1 MTQQLPF
8 GWPSAP
14 KIPVPTPSARESEA
28 PSTFLP
34 GVEGPVIRPPA
45 SAIFGRCLRENVE
58 RYLRERKIPYVNVD
72 EGKRAL
78 FASSKLGSFH
88 FLAYAKNG
96 PNWLVWAAHVRAKA
110 REDMEQWEK
119 VFGEGFLAVVAK
131 EKADGSLKFETLAGE
146 KVEIA

>member
-14 KIPVPTPSARESEA
+14 KIPVPTLSPRESEV

-72 EGKRAL
+72 EAKKAL
-78 FASSKLGSFH
+78 FASSRLGSFH
-88 FLAYAKNG
+88 FVAYAKNG
-96 PNWLVWAAHVRAKA
+96 PNWLLWAAHVRARVRK
-110 REDMEQWEK
+110 DMAEWEK
-119 VFGEGFLAVVAK
+119 VFGEGFLAVIAM
-131 EKADGSLKFETLAGE
+131 EKIDGQLTFRTLKGDAI
-146 KVEIA
+146 EIG